1 MSVVIS
7 IILIIYVHFSSGSL
21 STEDVSSFEGT
32 EIHTYTHFLLVINM
46 GGNVQLKESRGL
58 WVFLPKKYVQYTK
71 WPEGLDNFECGQ
83 NKQSHQ
89 KKV

>member
-1 MSVVIS
+1 
-7 IILIIYVHFSSGSL
+7 
-21 STEDVSSFEGT
+21 
-32 EIHTYTHFLLVINM
+32 M
-46 GGNVQLKESRGL
+46 GGNVQLKEGRGL
-58 WVFLPKKYVQYTK
+58 WVFLRNMCSDCKYTK